1 MLRQTE
7 LMQVS
12 DVRGIVSHL
21 VAEEPVS
28 QAVVERARDTVQ
40 ALLQQGAE
48 NGLTPAEII
57 GAVLAPVF
65 AKRRGCDCPTCEA
78 RRNVTFERRDLA
90 LGIPEKKARSPYS
103 SKAMEQNK
111 ARLRLY
117 IQSIHTRSKQ
127 SSKMPKRS

>member
-12 DVRGIVSHL
+12 DVRGIISHL
-21 VAEEPVS
+21 VREDPVS
-28 QAVVERARDTVQ
+28 QALVERARDTVL

-65 AKRRGCDCPTCEA
+65 AKKRRGCDCPTCEA
-78 RRNVTFERRDLA
+78 WRTVTFERRDLA
-90 LGIPEKKARSPYS
+90 V
-103 SKAMEQNK
+103 
-111 ARLRLY
+111 
-117 IQSIHTRSKQ
+117 
-127 SSKMPKRS
+127 

>member
-78 RRNVTFERRDLA
+78 RRKVTFERRDLA
-90 LGIPEKKARSPYS
+90 V
-103 SKAMEQNK
+103 
-111 ARLRLY
+111 
-117 IQSIHTRSKQ
+117 
-127 SSKMPKRS
+127 

>member
-7 LMQVS
+7 LIQVS

-78 RRNVTFERRDLA
+78 RRNVTFERHVL
-90 LGIPEKKARSPYS
+90 
-103 SKAMEQNK
+103 EQGDGTK
-111 ARLRLY
+111 QGSAP
-117 IQSIHTRSKQ
+117 SIYTEQ
-127 SSKMPKRS
+127 

>member
-65 AKRRGCDCPTCEA
+65 GCDCPTCES

-90 LGIPEKKARSPYS
+90 V
-103 SKAMEQNK
+103 
-111 ARLRLY
+111 
-117 IQSIHTRSKQ
+117 
-127 SSKMPKRS
+127 

>member
-48 NGLTPAEII
+48 NGFDAS
-57 GAVLAPVF
+57 
-65 AKRRGCDCPTCEA
+65 RDYRGRTGTGFRKE
-78 RRNVTFERRDLA
+78 E
-90 LGIPEKKARSPYS
+90 G
-103 SKAMEQNK
+103 
-111 ARLRLY
+111 LRL
-117 IQSIHTRSKQ
+117 
-127 SSKMPKRS
+127 PNL